1 MPKQRHHTYIETIY
15 IRRPREARFIV
26 RGLFT
31 APVVLSGG
39 CSLTRLG
46 NRNAPSRLYHARAL
60 RSRAG
65 LTLAWDVAP
74 LSCDTAYGI

>member
-46 NRNAPSRLYHARAL
+46 NRNAPSRLYHARTAL
-60 RSRAG
+60 KGRPKKR
-65 LTLAWDVAP
+65 
-74 LSCDTAYGI
+74 